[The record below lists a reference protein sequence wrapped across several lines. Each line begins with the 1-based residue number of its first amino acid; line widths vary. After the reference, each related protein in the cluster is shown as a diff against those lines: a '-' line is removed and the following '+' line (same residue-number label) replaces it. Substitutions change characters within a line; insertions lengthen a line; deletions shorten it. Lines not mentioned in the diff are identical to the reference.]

1 MGEYFKEEQQRKE
14 EKQEEL
20 ITDLNDLF
28 AAYTILVN
36 KIQETTTQGYEA
48 ILPIRSELVG
58 GRSTPDDIGQIGK
71 LRRRIENS
79 RIYRMELGMMMY
91 NTLNSI
97 EDLDKWSER
106 YSEYLEKHIDGM
118 KLIAKS
124 AFKIIIAMQ
133 EKIRGLNSEIKRL
146 ESSII
151 MRTQPP
157 LKPEP
162 IEEKKPRRKTFKS
175 IDEKFVSLLEEKLV
189 DYIKAERSKDEAKIM
204 EAKDKLFAIIEDD
217 EKKQHFANWENHI
230 IKINKI
236 IKSKRINKS
245 KESNRSKEINNF
257 NNQEVKMEKKDRKT
271 ITFILDMIL
280 YNDYKKY

>member
-217 EKKQHFANWENHI
+217 EEKKQVVEREFQKLALRN
-230 IKINKI
+230 
-236 IKSKRINKS
+236 
-245 KESNRSKEINNF
+245 
-257 NNQEVKMEKKDRKT
+257 
-271 ITFILDMIL
+271 
-280 YNDYKKY
+280 